1 MGKRGI
7 VIGFAEPSLL
17 SRLPMFFLLADR
29 IELPGL
35 RLFCMKSLIKNNNTM
50 AKWKFEEQTGQEQG
64 PNNATAEHFKSRDA
78 FSSLVRESIQNS
90 LDAYLDSSKPV
101 KVEYAFGHLVEDDL
115 SNSIRKI
122 EEHVHSCLNSYP
134 ESSTYQRMVEYLN
147 QHAMDHIS
155 YLRVSDYNTKG
166 MDYTPDTKCGFHS
179 FLQSIGD
186 SHKDGEGAGGSY
198 GFGKAAYYELS
209 NARTILVSTKT
220 DKGKVAFQGC
230 YMLCTHK
237 MDDGKKYCSSGF
249 YDLGDKKP
257 IQDED
262 SIPEELRRSE
272 CGSDIYLLY
281 VDADRNKL
289 SQYQETLIKS
299 VLINFWLSVYE
310 SKLEVTFDWED
321 NGEPEVIISKET
333 LEKLM
338 LAYFPSMADDQG
350 RYDNPRPYYEAVK
363 NAVAFD
369 PKSEEKH
376 DCVYFEE
383 QNLHNKFGHVRFYL
397 KRNIGTRDRYLR
409 MRKPLMVID
418 GQNMNGQR
426 GISGVLVC
434 DGIANNYLRR
444 AEPPAHDNWDKE
456 RVRSYKNQYGSDEEK
471 AFRAIEAL
479 TIWCRDNV
487 KAFFA
492 SKNATETEVEG
503 LDNYLYATEETPQQ
517 GEGKAVNGIQTDL
530 FSNFETGEHHIK
542 PNGPEL
548 VRPTSPVIKT
558 GQVTISITQQKGVE
572 HGGDMGVGRTGNS
585 KGNEQGGEHTSSPKI
600 TPRLPKEDKETKLQ
614 QQIKH
619 VTFRSSARFEDDG
632 LAYHLVIYTKEDL
645 QDATIF
651 ISTMGEISF
660 EEIPIIWADQGEVRE
675 NANAIFGVEL
685 KKDVPNRVAFKFED
699 NIKHIISLT
708 VYVTK

>member
-1 MGKRGI
+1 M
-7 VIGFAEPSLL
+7 
-17 SRLPMFFLLADR
+17 
-29 IELPGL
+29 
-35 RLFCMKSLIKNNNTM
+35 T
-50 AKWKFEEQTGQEQG
+50 KWKFEEQTGQEQG

-90 LDAYLDSSKPV
+90 LDAFLDPSKPV
-101 KVEYAFGHLVEDDL
+101 QVKYVLGHLDGENL
-115 SNSIRKI
+115 SNSIRDI
-122 EEHVHSCLNSYP
+122 EDHVRACFDSYP

-147 QHAMDHIS
+147 LHAMDPIS
-155 YLRVSDYNTKG
+155 YLKVSDYNTKG

-186 SHKDGEGAGGSY
+186 SHKDEKGAGGSY

-220 DKGKVAFQGC
+220 DQNKVAFQGC

-237 MDDGKKYCSSGF
+237 MADGKKYCSSGF
-249 YDLGDKKP
+249 YDSGDKQP
-257 IQDED
+257 IQDENL
-262 SIPEELRRSE
+262 IPEELRRSE
-272 CGSDIYLLY
+272 YGSDIYLLY
-281 VDADRNKL
+281 ADDDPNKL
-289 SQYQETLIKS
+289 SQYRETLIKS
-299 VLINFWLSVYE
+299 VLINFWMAVYE

-321 NGEPEVIISKET
+321 DEEQEVVISKDT

-338 LAYFPSMADDQG
+338 LAHFPSMLDNQSI
-350 RYDNPRPYYEAVK
+350 YSNPRPYYEAVK

-369 PKSEEKH
+369 PESEEKH

-383 QNLHNKFGHVRFYL
+383 QNLCDKYGHVRFYL

-434 DGIANNYLRR
+434 DGVANNYLSK

-456 RVRSYKNQYGSDEEK
+456 RVRSYKNQRGSDEEK
-471 AFRAIEAL
+471 AFHAIDAL
-479 TIWCRDNV
+479 TIWCRENV

-492 SKNATETEVEG
+492 SKNATEAEVEG

-517 GEGKAVNGIQTDL
+517 GEGKAVNGTQTDL
-530 FSNFETGEHHIK
+530 FSDFETGEHHIK

-548 VRPTSPVIKT
+548 IKPTPPIIKT
-558 GQVTISITQQKGVE
+558 GQVTVSVTQPKGVDY
-572 HGGDMGVGRTGNS
+572 GGEMGGGRTGTS
-585 KGNEQGGEHTSSPKI
+585 KGNGPGGEHTSSPKI
-600 TPRLPKEDKETKLQ
+600 TPRLPKEDQDTKLQ
-614 QQIKH
+614 QQIKQ

-645 QDATIF
+645 QNATIF
-651 ISTMGEISF
+651 ISTMGEISS

>member
-1 MGKRGI
+1 MGERGI

-101 KVEYAFGHLVEDDL
+101 KVEYAFGHLVGDDL

-281 VDADRNKL
+281 VDDDRNKL

-299 VLINFWLSVYE
+299 VLINFWLAVYE
-310 SKLEVTFDWED
+310 SKLEVTFDWKD
-321 NGEPEVIISKET
+321 DGEPEVVISKET

-338 LAYFPSMADDQG
+338 LDHFPSMADDQNI
-350 RYDNPRPYYEAVK
+350 YSNPRPY
-363 NAVAFD
+363 
-369 PKSEEKH
+369 
-376 DCVYFEE
+376 
-383 QNLHNKFGHVRFYL
+383 
-397 KRNIGTRDRYLR
+397 
-409 MRKPLMVID
+409 
-418 GQNMNGQR
+418 
-426 GISGVLVC
+426 
-434 DGIANNYLRR
+434 
-444 AEPPAHDNWDKE
+444 
-456 RVRSYKNQYGSDEEK
+456 
-471 AFRAIEAL
+471 
-479 TIWCRDNV
+479 
-487 KAFFA
+487 
-492 SKNATETEVEG
+492 
-503 LDNYLYATEETPQQ
+503 
-517 GEGKAVNGIQTDL
+517 
-530 FSNFETGEHHIK
+530 
-542 PNGPEL
+542 
-548 VRPTSPVIKT
+548 
-558 GQVTISITQQKGVE
+558 
-572 HGGDMGVGRTGNS
+572 
-585 KGNEQGGEHTSSPKI
+585 
-600 TPRLPKEDKETKLQ
+600 
-614 QQIKH
+614 
-619 VTFRSSARFEDDG
+619 
-632 LAYHLVIYTKEDL
+632 
-645 QDATIF
+645 
-651 ISTMGEISF
+651 
-660 EEIPIIWADQGEVRE
+660 
-675 NANAIFGVEL
+675 
-685 KKDVPNRVAFKFED
+685 
-699 NIKHIISLT
+699 
-708 VYVTK
+708 

>member
-321 NGEPEVIISKET
+321 NGEPEVVISKET

-487 KAFFA
+487 KDFFA

>member
-1 MGKRGI
+1 M
-7 VIGFAEPSLL
+7 
-17 SRLPMFFLLADR
+17 
-29 IELPGL
+29 
-35 RLFCMKSLIKNNNTM
+35 T
-50 AKWKFEEQTGQEQG
+50 KWKFEEQTGQEQG

-90 LDAYLDSSKPV
+90 LDAFLDPSKPV
-101 KVEYAFGHLVEDDL
+101 RVSYALGHLAGADL
-115 SNSIRKI
+115 SCSIREI
-122 EEHVHSCLNSYP
+122 EDHVRACLASYP

-147 QHAMDHIS
+147 RHTMDPIS

-166 MDYTPDTKCGFHS
+166 MDYTPDAKCGFHS

-220 DKGKVAFQGC
+220 DQDKVAFQGC

-237 MDDGKKYCSSGF
+237 MADGIKYSSSGF
-249 YDLGDKKP
+249 FDTGAKQP
-257 IQDED
+257 IQDENL
-262 SIPEELRRSE
+262 IPKELRRGE
-272 CGSDIYLLY
+272 YGSDIYLLY
-281 VDADRNKL
+281 ADDDPDKVW
-289 SQYQETLIKS
+289 QYHETLIKS
-299 VLINFWLSVYE
+299 VLVNFWMAVYKN
-310 SKLEVTFDWED
+310 KLEVTFDWED
-321 NGEPEVIISKET
+321 DGKPEVVISKDT
-333 LEKLM
+333 LEEQM
-338 LAYFPSMADDQG
+338 LEYFPSMLDEQG
-350 RYDNPRPYYEAVK
+350 IYSNPRPYYEAVK

-369 PKSEEKH
+369 PESEDKH

-383 QNLHNKFGHVRFYL
+383 QNLKDQYGHVLFYL

-418 GQNMNGQR
+418 GQKMNGQR

-434 DGIANNYLRR
+434 DGEANNYLSK

-456 RVRSYKNQYGSDEEK
+456 RVRPYKDSEGSDEEK
-471 AFRAIEAL
+471 AFHAIEAL
-479 TIWCRDNV
+479 TYWCRENV

-503 LDNYLYATEETPQQ
+503 LDNYLYATEETQQ
-517 GEGKAVNGIQTDL
+517 PGDGKAVNGNRTDS
-530 FSNFETGEHHIK
+530 FSNFETGEHHIE
-542 PNGPEL
+542 PTGPEI
-548 VRPTSPVIKT
+548 VNPTSPVIKT
-558 GQVTISITQQKGVE
+558 GHVTVSIDLPRGAE
-572 HGGDMGVGRTGNS
+572 RGGDVGVGRTGKS
-585 KGNEQGGEHTSSPKI
+585 KGNEPGGEHTASPEI
-600 TPRLPKEDKETKLQ
+600 DPRLPQVDLEPKLQ
-614 QQIKH
+614 QQLKH
-619 VTFRSSARFEDDG
+619 VTFRSSARLVDED
-632 LAYHLVIYTKEDL
+632 LVYHLVIYTKEEL

-651 ISTMGEISF
+651 ISTMGEDGS
-660 EEIPIIWADQGEVRE
+660 EDIPIIWADEGKVRE
-675 NANAIFGVEL
+675 NENAIFGVEL

>member
-1 MGKRGI
+1 
-7 VIGFAEPSLL
+7 
-17 SRLPMFFLLADR
+17 
-29 IELPGL
+29 
-35 RLFCMKSLIKNNNTM
+35 M

-90 LDAYLDSSKPV
+90 LDAFLDPSKPV
-101 KVEYAFGHLVEDDL
+101 QVKYAFGHLDGEDL
-115 SNSIRKI
+115 SNSIREI
-122 EEHVHSCLNSYP
+122 EAHVRACFDSYP
-134 ESSTYQRMVEYLN
+134 ESSTYKRMVEHLN
-147 QHAMDHIS
+147 QHTMDPIF

-166 MDYTPDTKCGFHS
+166 MDYTPDKKCGFHS

-220 DKGKVAFQGC
+220 DQNKVAFQGC

-249 YDLGDKKP
+249 YDLGDKQP
-257 IQDED
+257 IQDENF
-262 SIPEELRRSE
+262 IPEELRRSA

-281 VDADRNKL
+281 ADNDPNNL

-299 VLINFWLSVYE
+299 VLINFWMAVYE
-310 SKLEVTFDWED
+310 NKLEVTLDWED
-321 NGEPEVIISKET
+321 DGEPEVVISKET
-333 LEKLM
+333 LENLM
-338 LAYFPSMADDQG
+338 LDHFPSMADDHST
-350 RYDNPRPYYEAVK
+350 YTNPRPYYEAVK

-369 PKSEEKH
+369 PESEEKH

-383 QNLHNKFGHVRFYL
+383 QNLRGKYGHVRFYL
-397 KRNIGTRDRYLR
+397 KRNIGTKDRYLR

-418 GQNMNGQR
+418 GYNMYGQR
-426 GISGVLVC
+426 GISGVLIC
-434 DGIANNYLRR
+434 DGVANNYLRK
-444 AEPPAHDNWDKE
+444 AEPPAHDNWDKG
-456 RVRSYKNQYGSDEEK
+456 RVSSYENQDGIDEEK
-471 AFRAIEAL
+471 KMAFNAINAL
-479 TIWCRDNV
+479 TSWCRDNV

-517 GEGKAVNGIQTDL
+517 GEGKAVNGTLTDL
-530 FSNFETGEHHIK
+530 FSDFETGEHHIT
-542 PNGPEL
+542 PQGPEI
-548 VRPTSPVIKT
+548 VNPTPPVIKT
-558 GQVTISITQQKGVE
+558 GHVTVSITQPRGFE
-572 HGGDMGVGRTGNS
+572 PGGDVGVSRTGKS
-585 KGNEQGGEHTSSPKI
+585 KGNEPGGAHTASPKI
-600 TPRLPKEDKETKLQ
+600 DTHLPKEDTETKPQ

-645 QDATIF
+645 QNATIF
-651 ISTMGEISF
+651 ISTMGENSL

-675 NANAIFGVEL
+675 YANAIFGVEL
-685 KKDVPNRVAFKFED
+685 KKDIPNRVAFKFED
-699 NIKHIISLT
+699 NIKHLISLT

>member
-1 MGKRGI
+1 M
-7 VIGFAEPSLL
+7 
-17 SRLPMFFLLADR
+17 
-29 IELPGL
+29 
-35 RLFCMKSLIKNNNTM
+35 T
-50 AKWKFEEQTGQEQG
+50 KWKFEEQTGQEQG

-90 LDAYLDSSKPV
+90 LDAFLDPSKPV
-101 KVEYAFGHLVEDDL
+101 KVEYALGHLVGEDL
-115 SNSIRKI
+115 SYSIREI
-122 EEHVHSCLNSYP
+122 EEHVRSCYVSYP

-147 QHAMDHIS
+147 QHAMNPIS

-220 DKGKVAFQGC
+220 DQEKVAFQGC

-237 MDDGKKYCSSGF
+237 MDDDKKYCSSGF
-249 YDLGDKKP
+249 YDLGDKQP

-262 SIPEELRRSE
+262 LIPEELRRSE

-281 VDADRNKL
+281 ADDDPNKV

-299 VLINFWLSVYE
+299 VLMNFWLAVYE
-310 SKLEVTFDWED
+310 SKLEVTFDWKD
-321 NGEPEVIISKET
+321 DGEPEVVISKET

-338 LAYFPSMADDQG
+338 LNHFPSMADDQNI
-350 RYDNPRPYYEAVK
+350 YSNPRPYYEAVK

-369 PKSEEKH
+369 PESEEKH

-383 QNLHNKFGHVRFYL
+383 QNLNNKYGHVRFYL

-434 DGIANNYLRR
+434 DGVANNFLRR

-456 RVRSYKNQYGSDEEK
+456 RVRPYKNQYGSDEEK
-471 AFRAIEAL
+471 AFHAIEAL
-479 TIWCRDNV
+479 TIWCRENV

-530 FSNFETGEHHIK
+530 FSDFETGEHHIT
-542 PNGPEL
+542 PIGPEL
-548 VRPTSPVIKT
+548 VKPAPPVIKT
-558 GQVTISITQQKGVE
+558 GQVTVSITQQKGFE
-572 HGGDMGVGRTGNS
+572 HGGDVGIGRTGSS
-585 KGNEQGGEHTSSPKI
+585 KRNEPGGEHTASPNI
-600 TPRLPKEDKETKLQ
+600 NPRLPKEDQEPKLQ
-614 QQIKH
+614 QQIKQ
-619 VTFRSSARFEDDG
+619 VAFRSSARFEDDG

-645 QDATIF
+645 QNATIF
-651 ISTMGEISF
+651 ISTMGENSS

-685 KKDVPNRVAFKFED
+685 KKDVPNRVAFKFDD
-699 NIKHIISLT
+699 NIKHLISLT

>member
-1 MGKRGI
+1 
-7 VIGFAEPSLL
+7 
-17 SRLPMFFLLADR
+17 
-29 IELPGL
+29 
-35 RLFCMKSLIKNNNTM
+35 M

-101 KVEYAFGHLVEDDL
+101 KVEYAFGHLVGDDL

-281 VDADRNKL
+281 VDDDRNKL

-299 VLINFWLSVYE
+299 VLINFWLAVYE
-310 SKLEVTFDWED
+310 SKLEVTFDLED
-321 NGEPEVIISKET
+321 NGEPEVVISKET

-434 DGIANNYLRR
+434 DGVANNYLRR

-548 VRPTSPVIKT
+548 VKPTSPVIKT
-558 GQVTISITQQKGVE
+558 GQVTVSITQQKGVE
-572 HGGDMGVGRTGNS
+572 YGGDMGVGRTGNS

-600 TPRLPKEDKETKLQ
+600 TPRLPKEDQETKLQ

-651 ISTMGEISF
+651 ISTMGEISS